1 MSGGP
6 GFAVD
11 TWQWVRLGGRLQ
23 FIRVLAAREGLP
35 VLLVLHGGPGFP
47 NGRDFLRRHAA
58 LARHFTILAWDQR
71 GAGLSALTAGSARL
85 TLDGL
90 VEDAAELVSAAR
102 RRVPGAPL
110 FVLGLSWGSELG
122 IALVRTHPEGIA
134 AYVGSGQAVAGV
146 AGEQL
151 SYRAA
156 VAGADAAA
164 RDRRRDPRARR
175 RARRDLAI
183 LRLVGPP
190 RGSRYRPLLLGLA
203 VQRRLLARYT
213 GTAGPRDAEMGAR
226 TADIPAPIAPAPV
239 SAAPASAEPASSTPV
254 PRPVSLLER
263 AATRVGIVRSL
274 AQLWPTATG
283 YDFRTE
289 AARLAVPVHFLQGR
303 HDRTTPSALVAE
315 YAAVLGAPAVDLVWF
330 EHSGHSPARNEPER
344 FERVLIE
351 QLLRTPQSE
360 PQPREPQQPAPPE
373 AGR

>member
-1 MSGGP
+1 MSTAAP
-6 GFAVD
+6 ATATGFAVD

-58 LARHFTILAWDQR
+58 LAQHFTILTWDQR

-122 IALVRTHPEGIA
+122 IALVRAHPEGIA
-134 AYVGSGQAVAGV
+134 AYVGSGQAVAGA
-146 AGEQL
+146 AGEQS

-164 RDRRRDPRARR
+164 RDRRRRPRARR

-203 VQRRLLARYT
+203 AQGRLLARYT
-213 GTAGPRDAEMGAR
+213 STAGPRDAADTSVR
-226 TADIPAPIAPAPV
+226 TPAAPAP
-239 SAAPASAEPASSTPV
+239 A
-254 PRPVSLLER
+254 PRPVRLLER
-263 AATRVGIVRSL
+263 IATRVGIVRSL

-289 AARLAVPVHFLQGR
+289 AARLSVPVHFLQGR

-315 YAAVLGAPAVDLVWF
+315 YAEVLDAPAVDLVWF
-330 EHSGHSPARNEPER
+330 EHSGHSPERDEPAR
-344 FERVLIE
+344 FERILVE
-351 QLLRTPQSE
+351 RLLGPQEPE
-360 PQPREPQQPAPPE
+360 PQETR
-373 AGR
+373 R

>member
-11 TWQWVRLGGRLQ
+11 AWQWVRLGGRLQ
-23 FIRVLAAREGLP
+23 FIRVLAAEEGLP

-58 LARHFTILAWDQR
+58 LAQHFTVLTWDQR
-71 GAGLSALTAGSARL
+71 GAGLSALTTGCARL
-85 TLDGL
+85 TLEGL

-122 IALVRTHPEGIA
+122 IALVRAHPEGIA
-134 AYVGSGQAVAGV
+134 AYVGSGQAVAGGD
-146 AGEQL
+146 GERL

-156 VAGADAAA
+156 AAGADAVA
-164 RDRRRDPRARR
+164 RDRRSDPRARR
-175 RARRDLAI
+175 RARRDLAV
-183 LRLVGPP
+183 LRLIGPP
-190 RGSRYRPLLLGLA
+190 HGSRYRPLLLGLA
-203 VQRRLLARYT
+203 AQRRLLARYT
-213 GTAGPRDAEMGAR
+213 STAGPGDAADTSVR
-226 TADIPAPIAPAPV
+226 TPAAPSPAP
-239 SAAPASAEPASSTPV
+239 
-254 PRPVSLLER
+254 RPLSLLER

-274 AQLWPTATG
+274 AQLWPTATR

-289 AARLAVPVHFLQGR
+289 AAHLSVPVHFLQGR

-315 YAAVLGAPAVDLVWF
+315 YAQTLDAPAVDLVWF
-330 EHSGHSPARNEPER
+330 ERSGHSPARDEPER
-344 FERVLIE
+344 FEQILVER
-351 QLLRTPQSE
+351 LLGPQE
-360 PQPREPQQPAPPE
+360 AGPQE